1 MLARP
6 PIREIS
12 RADFLA
18 QLSALA
24 HVYGAAM
31 LAAPSELPGRQSI
44 MERHA
49 GYPAFRAL
57 IAVDGPTASPVA
69 FAYGFRGE
77 AGQWWH
83 DVVLAAITA
92 SAGGTAAGGWLDLP
106 LEIAEVHVRPDYQ
119 GHGIGRS
126 LLLSLT
132 AGRAERTALLST
144 QDTESVARR
153 LYRGVGFTDLLT
165 GFTFPG
171 GGPRYAVMGAALPL
185 RDLRAS

>member
-1 MLARP
+1 VPASP

-18 QLSALA
+18 DLRSLA
-24 HVYGAAM
+24 DIYSAAM
-31 LAAPSELPGRQSI
+31 LARSAELPGRLSI

-57 IAVDGPTASPVA
+57 IASGGPDASPVA
-69 FAYGFRGE
+69 FAYGFHGE

-83 DVVLAAITA
+83 DVVLSAITA
-92 SAGGTAAGGWLDLP
+92 ATGYAAARGWLDDP
-106 LEIAEVHVRPDYQ
+106 MEIAEVHVHPDYQ
-119 GHGIGRS
+119 GLGIGRS
-126 LLLSLT
+126 LLLSLI

-153 LYRGVGFTDLLT
+153 LYRGLGFTDLLT
-165 GFTFPG
+165 GFSFPG

-185 RDLRAS
+185 PDRGAG

>member
-1 MLARP
+1 VPARP
-6 PIREIS
+6 PIREIG

-18 QLSALA
+18 DLNALA
-24 HVYGAAM
+24 GIYAAAM
-31 LAAPSELPGRQSI
+31 LAGSAELPGRLSI

-57 IAVDGPTASPVA
+57 IASGGPAESPVA
-69 FAYGFRGE
+69 FAYGFHGA

-83 DVVLAAITA
+83 DVVVSAVTA
-92 SAGGTAAGGWLDLP
+92 SAGHAAAGGWLADP
-106 LEIAEVHVRPDYQ
+106 LEIAEVHVHPDYQ
-119 GHGIGRS
+119 GQGIGRS

-132 AGRAERTALLST
+132 AARAERTAVLST

-153 LYRGVGFTDLLT
+153 LYRGLGFTDLLT
-165 GFTFPG
+165 GFSFPG

-185 RDLRAS
+185 QDPAGG